1 MKALNDMIQ
10 LFNENNYYRQILQQE
25 QLLQKIQGNNL
36 NATLFNPSRASIIDQ
51 ISPRPTI
58 INHNVRSIFAGG
70 GGSLTSSEPFD
81 ISRWQ
86 NKAPSELLQLPEN
99 NMNIKFPSKFKWPK
113 EEKLSYDEAQFK
125 SMLGLDPDNL
135 SRDNMVQLGFLNS
148 FTNQLN
154 PTIEDRVRPKYDQYN
169 LNTPVSY
176 SLTPSLT
183 AMTVFN
189 AHDKQG
195 FRDYKR
201 Y

>member
-1 MKALNDMIQ
+1 MIGIQ
-10 LFNENNYYRQILQQE
+10 LHHENNYFREYIRQQGLLQQIHALH
-25 QLLQKIQGNNL
+25 QSQPIFIPPRANINDMYCSDGHTKCNSYRGGLLNNHSTVKSDEPETSKWS
-36 NATLFNPSRASIIDQ
+36 NKEPTSI
-51 ISPRPTI
+51 
-58 INHNVRSIFAGG
+58 
-70 GGSLTSSEPFD
+70 SLPLSKM
-81 ISRWQ
+81 
-86 NKAPSELLQLPEN
+86 NKE
-99 NMNIKFPSKFKWPK
+99 FKWPNEK
-113 EEKLSYDEAQFK
+113 KLSYDEAQFK
-125 SMLGLDPDNL
+125 NMFGLESKNL
-135 SRDNMVQLGFLNS
+135 SRDNMIQLGFLNS

-154 PTIEDRVRPKYDQYN
+154 PTIEDRVRPKYDQFN